1 MDRDLADTVGET
13 HGEFT
18 AGAEGACDDVHDRVG
33 AFSSGHPDLKDGF
46 GFMGK
51 RSDVQGSS
59 GEEDDCNVLVYL
71 VNFVEEGLLDLWYL
85 YVGVAGGLAGLD
97 VVLA

>member
-1 MDRDLADTVGET
+1 MGTFG
-13 HGEFT
+13 
-18 AGAEGACDDVHDRVG
+18 
-33 AFSSGHPDLKDGF
+33 SGHPDLEDGF

-51 RSDVQGSS
+51 FSDVQGSS

-71 VNFVEEGLLDLWYL
+71 VNFVEQGLLDLGYL
-85 YVGVAGGLAGLD
+85 YVGIAGGLAGLD